1 MFATW
6 GRRKSPRGRRTSL
19 LTRNLQL
26 WVKMINI
33 LEYYVASE
41 ERKLSKTFRN
51 LLLMLAS
58 VEITGVFGQTEG
70 EFVQPPK
77 PAGCSLRQTHD
88 FRRRRRR
95 CFEESMGKSPTAK
108 GGRWEEAVTQGS
120 SICLSARN
128 CIKRKRRHLMIT
140 NQASCI
146 LSQVRN
152 TLPRLKNSFIPIQCI
167 TMKL

>member
-58 VEITGVFGQTEG
+58 VEITGVLGRQSASSFN
-70 EFVQPPK
+70 PPT
-77 PAGCSLRQTHD
+77 PPVAVSAR
-88 FRRRRRR
+88 
-95 CFEESMGKSPTAK
+95 PTTSGDGGGAVSK
-108 GGRWEEAVTQGS
+108 NLWERAQRPKVGGGRRQ
-120 SICLSARN
+120 
-128 CIKRKRRHLMIT
+128 
-140 NQASCI
+140 
-146 LSQVRN
+146 
-152 TLPRLKNSFIPIQCI
+152 
-167 TMKL
+167 